1 MLLTT
6 PAIRAL
12 KKDRGD
18 RQVIV
23 YCISESHRSI
33 YLHNPN
39 IDKIYIAKF
48 FVNPIDWLLYFFKPR
63 MFLTTNYGNFGTS
76 LYYRKKS
83 AVEFIGEM
91 LSISVE
97 DKKLEVF
104 LTKEEEEWGRQCL
117 APYVNPIILHVSSM
131 ASKNQEWPIENWEK
145 LATDMPDYTF
155 IQVGNLED
163 HKVKG
168 AVDMRGKTS
177 FRQALSL
184 MKNSLS
190 FAGVVSSFSHAT
202 SAFNI
207 RGVVLFGAST
217 PEVWGHGN
225 NINLY
230 KNLPCAPCIDLL
242 LSSRCPYN
250 KPCMR
255 MITVEEV
262 KSALLRQLSLGK
274 TNDNASSLSSQAAS
288 LRTVKPRT
296 L

>member
-1 MLLTT
+1 VLLTT

-12 KKDRGD
+12 KKDCSD

-23 YCISESHRSI
+23 YCSNESHRSI

-39 IDKIYIAKF
+39 IDKIQIAKF
-48 FVNPIDWLLYFFKPR
+48 FSNPIDWLLFFLKPGR
-63 MFLTTNYGNFGTS
+63 FLTTNYGNFGTS

-91 LSISVE
+91 LAVKID
-97 DKKLEVF
+97 DKKLEVY
-104 LTKEEEEWGRQCL
+104 LTLEEEEWGRLFL
-117 APYVNPIILHVSSM
+117 AKYVNPIILHVSSI

-145 LATDMPDYTF
+145 LVMDMPNYTF
-155 IQVGNLED
+155 VQLGNLNE

-168 AVDMRGKTS
+168 VVDMRGKTS
-177 FRQALSL
+177 FRQALSI

-202 SAFNI
+202 SALNV

-217 PEVWGHGN
+217 PEVWGHSN

-255 MITVEEV
+255 TITVEEV

-274 TNDNASSLSSQAAS
+274 ANDNAKTLSSQSAT
-288 LRTVKPRT
+288 LRSVKPRT